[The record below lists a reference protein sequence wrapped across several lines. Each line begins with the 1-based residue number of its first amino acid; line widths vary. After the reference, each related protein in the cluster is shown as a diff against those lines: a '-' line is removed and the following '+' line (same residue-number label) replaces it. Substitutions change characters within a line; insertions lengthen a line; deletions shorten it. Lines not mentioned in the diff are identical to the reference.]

1 MAAPSRGGQK
11 AVQKV
16 ILIGDTNVG
25 KTSLVDRYI
34 NGKFVGSHKSTIGAE
49 FNPID
54 VQVDDVSVSV
64 QVWDTAGQ
72 ERFASLGN
80 AFYRGADS
88 CVLVYDVTNA
98 SSFARIWSDWRRK
111 FIERAGIVHAEEFP
125 MIVLGNKSDVEKD
138 KYAVAEAKA
147 REVCE
152 KNGIPH
158 MLVSAKTGFNVDQA
172 FLAVVRA
179 ALKRPK
185 AAAAIPDNL
194 VFVDAPAPP
203 PESGCPC

>member
-1 MAAPSRGGQK
+1 
-11 AVQKV
+11 
-16 ILIGDTNVG
+16 
-25 KTSLVDRYI
+25 
-34 NGKFVGSHKSTIGAE
+34 
-49 FNPID
+49 
-54 VQVDDVSVSV
+54 
-64 QVWDTAGQ
+64 
-72 ERFASLGN
+72 
-80 AFYRGADS
+80 
-88 CVLVYDVTNA
+88 
-98 SSFARIWSDWRRK
+98 
-111 FIERAGIVHAEEFP
+111 